1 MLRIVLASSNAADL
15 AVARSILGAVG
26 VEYVVRNEHA
36 LLIPLVHAT
45 ELLVD
50 EDDAETATAMLRHAG
65 LLT

>member
-50 EDDAETATAMLRHAG
+50 EDDEEKATAMLRHAG
-65 LLT
+65 LLA

>member
-1 MLRIVLASSNAADL
+1 VLRIVLASSNAADL
-15 AVARSILGAVG
+15 AVARSILGAIG

-50 EDDAETATAMLRHAG
+50 EDDAEKATAMLRHAG